1 MRHELAALLPAAT
14 AELHEALAISPTH
27 QVARYREES
36 KMVATSRI
44 DGVLTPWYLER
55 VRERLY
61 SLLRNDSVGHVILR
75 MSSPGGLVA
84 GTPETADLVRELS
97 EAKAVTVVAS
107 EYLASAA
114 YWIASQAT
122 TIVASPST
130 VVGSVGVVS
139 VLTDSSAAYEAA
151 GIKVIPVASANAKHR
166 GMPGVPVTEGDIEA
180 VRAQVEEVSRWFLAY
195 INRVPPRRS
204 RKRMTSDQI
213 LQAIS
218 AETYYAEEALKR
230 GFVDEVAAPEHA
242 IAKVLANDKHA
253 DLHGK
258 DAYEKYA
265 ELAIAAHPGIDY
277 LADLSESQEAAL
289 RRKYPTLAEAADDYR
304 RLH

>member
-1 MRHELAALLPAAT
+1 MKHELAAVLPAAA
-14 AELHEALAISPTH
+14 AELQEALAISPTH
-27 QVARYREES
+27 QVVRFREDS
-36 KMVATSRI
+36 KLVATCWVE
-44 DGVLTPWYLER
+44 GVLTPWYLER

-61 SLLRNDSVGHVILR
+61 SILRNDAVGHVIIR

-84 GTPETADLVRELS
+84 GVPETADLVREFS
-97 EAKAVTVVAS
+97 EAKAVTVIAS

-122 TIVASPST
+122 TIIASPST
-130 VVGSVGVVS
+130 VVGSVGVIS

-180 VRAQVEEVSRWFLAY
+180 VRAQVEEVSRWFLQY
-195 INRVPPRRS
+195 INRVPPKCSRR
-204 RKRMTSDQI
+204 RMTSDQV
-213 LQAIS
+213 LNAIS

-230 GFVDEVAAPEHA
+230 GFVDEVAAPEQA
-242 IAKVLANDKHA
+242 IAAVLANDKHA
-253 DLHGK
+253 DLRGK
-258 DAYEKYA
+258 DAYDKYA
-265 ELAIAAHPGIDY
+265 ELALAAHPGVDF